1 MNRCGVLIIAAV
13 QMITICAMARAQTE
27 PSSATALPACVPPGA
42 AIAKAESRPPCPP
55 QNNTPGFGIQISGR
69 LDVLSKTEAFKTL
82 VDDGVLVPNKPP
94 DTEKI
99 SSALKKILASH
110 GYPNAQ
116 VQFFFNGQLLMVSVD
131 EGERLPLT
139 AIHVEGSRIF
149 PQSDLLAKVRECLAQ
164 NGMPN
169 EYEAEKLD
177 YCRRQL
183 ENHMRDFGYLQA
195 SVTQKAQLAAAG
207 YVVSFTVDE
216 GMLYRIGRLN
226 IKGNKAL
233 TEEQIRLE
241 LPFSEGEIASSEKIG
256 AGLFQNLKLAYG
268 DLGFIRYTVEPVPTF
283 RREQGIV
290 DLDIEIEEGKQF
302 SIRSI
307 EFNGEMADRTVKE
320 LLVRQVG
327 EIYSQRR
334 FRESIDILNASGHYA
349 PIDPDRDVEYQV
361 YDEEAVVLVVIKLK
375 KKP

>member
-13 QMITICAMARAQTE
+13 QMITICAVAGAQTE
-27 PSSATALPACVPPGA
+27 PPSATALPACIPPGA
-42 AIAKAESRPPCPP
+42 AIAKGETRASCPP
-55 QNNTPGFGIQISGR
+55 QNSTPSFGIQISGR

-116 VQFFFNGQLLMVSVD
+116 VQFFFNGHLLMVSVD
-131 EGERLPLT
+131 EGQRLPLT
-139 AIHVEGSRIF
+139 AIYVEGSRIF
-149 PQSDLLAKVRECLAQ
+149 PQSDLLANVRECLAQ

-183 ENHMRDFGYLQA
+183 ENNMRDFGYLQA
-195 SVTQKAQLAAAG
+195 SVTQKAQLTAAG

-226 IKGNKAL
+226 IRGNKTL

-241 LPFSEGEIASSEKIG
+241 LPFSEGEIASSERIA

-268 DLGFIRYTVEPVPTF
+268 DLGFIHYTVEPVPTF
-283 RREQGIV
+283 KREQGIV
-290 DLDIEIEEGKQF
+290 DLDIDIEEGKQF
-302 SIRSI
+302 SLRSI
-307 EFNGEMADRTVKE
+307 EFDGESVDRNVRQ
-320 LLVRQVG
+320 LLVSQVG
-327 EIYSQRR
+327 DIYNQRR
-334 FRESIDILNASGHYA
+334 FRQSIELVNATGRYA
-349 PIDPDRDVEYQV
+349 PIDPDRDVALRV
-361 YDEEAVVLVVIKLK
+361 DDEEALLSVVIKLNK
-375 KKP
+375 RN